1 MSRTNRAAQFAPFAA
16 LTGYEAAILEM
27 GRLTDTRIELDENRQ
42 VLLDEKLQIL
52 FAHLRDHPKVAI
64 TFFEPDKKK
73 NGGAYHMAAGTIR
86 KIDEYSRKILLSDGS
101 VISIDQIFEVE
112 SPLFERFG
120 RGEV

>member
-1 MSRTNRAAQFAPFAA
+1 MET
-16 LTGYEAAILEM
+16 

-42 VLLDEKLQIL
+42 ALLGEKLQVL
-52 FAHLRDHPKVAI
+52 SAHLRERPDVTI

-73 NGGAYHMAAGTIR
+73 DGGAYRMAAGTIR